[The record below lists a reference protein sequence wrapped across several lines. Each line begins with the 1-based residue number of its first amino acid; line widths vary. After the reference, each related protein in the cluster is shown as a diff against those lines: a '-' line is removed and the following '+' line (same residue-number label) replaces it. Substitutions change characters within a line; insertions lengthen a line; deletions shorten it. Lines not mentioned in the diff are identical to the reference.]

1 MKKSLIFFA
10 LLCMAATNVN
20 ASVVLG
26 GTRVIYEGNKK
37 EASISV
43 RNDDKTPFLVQSWV
57 NNFDNSEKQKIP
69 FTVTPPLFRIEPE
82 SANAIRIVLTDP
94 KLLSDKESIYW
105 LNVKSI
111 PPSDPNATNNLTIS
125 INNKIKL
132 IYRPAGLP
140 TGEALTAY
148 EQLNFEKQGD
158 NLKAKNPTPYYISF
172 GELKVG
178 NKEITDPGMVP
189 PMGEASWNISG
200 VQANQV
206 TWSAVNDHGT
216 ITKTKTQTL
225 K

>member
-1 MKKSLIFFA
+1 MKKSLITLA
-10 LLCMAATNVN
+10 LLCTAAVNAN
-20 ASVVLG
+20 ASVVLR
-26 GTRVIYEGNKK
+26 GTRVIYEGDKK
-37 EASISV
+37 EASITV
-43 RNDDKTPFLVQSWV
+43 RNDDKTAFLVQSWV
-57 NNFDNSEKQKIP
+57 NNFDGQNSQKIP

-94 KLLSDKESIYW
+94 KLPTDKESVYW

-132 IYRPAGLP
+132 IYRPSGLP
-140 TGEALTAY
+140 TSDALTAF
-148 EQLNFEKQGD
+148 EKLSFEKQGS
-158 NLKAKNPTPYYISF
+158 NLKAKNPTPYYVSF
-172 GELKVG
+172 GDLNVG
-178 NKEITDPGMVP
+178 GRTITDPGMVP
-189 PMGEASWNISG
+189 PMGEATWNISG
-200 VQANQV
+200 IQANQV

>member
-1 MKKSLIFFA
+1 MTA
-10 LLCMAATNVN
+10 VNVN

-43 RNDDKTPFLVQSWV
+43 RNDEKIPFLVQSWV
-57 NNFDNSEKQKIP
+57 NSFDDSEKQKIP

-82 SANAIRIVLTDP
+82 SVNAIRIVLTDP
-94 KLLSDKESIYW
+94 KLPSDKESIYW

-132 IYRPAGLP
+132 IYRPVDLP
-140 TGEALTAY
+140 TADAFTAY
-148 EQLNFEKQGD
+148 EKLTFEKKG
-158 NLKAKNPTPYYISF
+158 NSLKSKNPTPYYVSF
-172 GELKVG
+172 GELKIG
-178 NKEITDPGMVP
+178 NKKITDPGMVP
-189 PMGEASWNISG
+189 PMGEATWNISEI
-200 VQANQV
+200 QANQV